1 MIQLISIQGSAVRL
15 VLRMLYFN
23 FFVYALTY
31 GLILTLCLLMIYQ
44 LHFHPLRGFPG
55 PFWAKITDAYGGINA
70 LTKRAHLATYQNH
83 LQYGP
88 VYRQAPNRLMFN
100 SVGALQDIFLN
111 PGVTK
116 GQAYV
121 DSRLVPSPSLF
132 DTLDQAEHGRKQ
144 RIIGKVISEL
154 SMRSFEPVMNS
165 QVDIFLSE
173 ILKSAR
179 KGAVVDVSPRC
190 SRLAADVICH
200 LGFGYPLSTQT
211 EETNRPLLEAFSQ
224 VSGRIALYM
233 NWPSTSKLLDA
244 LIAWLAHKAS
254 EDFRKSIQNM
264 VEARMALDRDAKHDL
279 YKIAL
284 SDKKSSDEGLLES
297 ELWAEAVFFI
307 TAASGGATT
316 SALMS
321 AVLFYLSRNL
331 EIYHR
336 LASEIRTTFS
346 SGRDIRSGPQ
356 LASCKF
362 LRAVINETLRMSPS
376 SIGTLWRQQDLALPS
391 EVGKPFIVDGH
402 VVTPGTMVGLSPYSL
417 LHNEKYFPEPFI
429 FRPERHLGTEKGS
442 ETTDTMRAFAPF
454 AVGSRSCGGRAVA
467 YLEASLTVAKTIWY
481 FDFERAKGKADELGE
496 GGPGLGKG
504 RERKSEFQVYDVIT
518 AEHKGPNLVFK
529 PRGQHWKEL
538 VEQV

>member
-1 MIQLISIQGSAVRL
+1 MANLNI
-15 VLRMLYFN
+15 VL
-23 FFVYALTY
+23 YALTY
-31 GLILTLCLLMIYQ
+31 GLIPMICLLVIYQ
-44 LHFHPLRGFPG
+44 LNFHPLARFSG
-55 PFWAKITDAYGGINA
+55 PFWAKITDTYGGINA
-70 LTKRAHLATYQNH
+70 LRKRAHLATHQNH

-111 PGVTK
+111 PRVTK

-154 SMRSFEPVMNS
+154 SMRTFEPVMNS

-173 ILKSAR
+173 LLKSTQ
-179 KGAVVDVSPRC
+179 KGEVVDVSPRC

-211 EETNRPLLEAFSQ
+211 EETNRPLLDSFAQ
-224 VSGRIALYM
+224 ISGRIALYM
-233 NWPSTSKLLDA
+233 NWPATSKLLDP

-264 VEARMALDRDAKHDL
+264 VEARMTLDKDAKHDL
-279 YKIAL
+279 YKMAL
-284 SDKKSSDEGLLES
+284 SDKKGSDEGLLES

-307 TAASGGATT
+307 TAGGATT

-321 AVLFYLSRNL
+321 AVLFYLSRHP
-331 EIYHR
+331 EIYRR

-346 SGRDIRSGPQ
+346 SGRDVHSGPQ
-356 LASCKF
+356 LTSCKY

-376 SIGTLWRQQDLALPS
+376 SIGTLWRQQDLSLPS
-391 EVGKPFIVDGH
+391 EIGKLFIVDGH
-402 VVTPGTMVGLSPYSL
+402 VVPPGTMVGLSPYSL
-417 LHNEKYFPEPFI
+417 LHNEKYFPEPFT
-429 FRPERHLGTEKGS
+429 FRPERHLEGEQSSGP
-442 ETTDTMRAFAPF
+442 TDTMRAFAPF

-467 YLEASLTVAKTIWY
+467 YLEASLTVAKTLWH
-481 FDFERAKGKADELGE
+481 FDFERAEGKAGELGE

-504 RERKSEFQVYDVIT
+504 RERNDEFQVYDVIT

-529 PRGQHWKEL
+529 PRVQHWKEL
-538 VEQV
+538 AEEVRVN